1 MKRPRRHLAK
11 TARRKTAAVTSRV
24 PAKSAAPQAKS
35 ARKSSQGFGT
45 RLLSQAERSRAEQAA
60 CTGNVVAAGWARFRL
75 WTDDSRRHAAVARAT
90 GQDPR
95 TGKATKQ
102 AKSKSGKARVRVTH
116 RGVEGPG
123 GGLSRSVGRHPEFR
137 ATTAQVAGL
146 WPWCVGAGA
155 PVIGTPLGRHLDSG
169 EPVCFDPMNW
179 FSRGRFITAPSLFV
193 LGLNGFGKSSLVRR
207 IVLGGIAQGIT
218 PLVLADVKPD
228 YRDTIAMC
236 GGQVIDLGYGHG
248 RINPL
253 DPGVMGNALA
263 RLRAGGHT
271 AAAASLDAE
280 IRARHTTLVAG
291 LVELVRGERI
301 RDFED
306 TLISTALR
314 ILFTPSTE
322 GGRGHTIDA
331 PPILDDLAEV
341 IAAGGAELML
351 DAAAANPDQYQAAII
366 DLRRSLRALT
376 QGPFGTVFNGPT
388 TVPIDVDSVGVCID
402 VSHIPKG
409 DKKLKAAAMLV
420 CWSAGFGAVEA
431 LNLLAELGLE
441 KQRYFQV
448 VMDELWQVLG
458 LGEFMIARV
467 DELTR
472 LQRSLGVAL
481 IMISHSIR
489 DLQALGASKDRAVG
503 FLERARAKILGPLPA
518 DELAALDGTV
528 KLTGEETAMVTSWSA
543 PQALTGEPI
552 RAGQAPPIA
561 AGVGKFLLKVS
572 EDRSPGIPF
581 LMELTD
587 IERESGIHDTSAIF
601 SSFGDP
607 AGADGRLAS

>member
-1 MKRPRRHLAK
+1 MKPRLRRSKSATK
-11 TARRKTAAVTSRV
+11 T
-24 PAKSAAPQAKS
+24 PAKKTPATPGAAKAAGKQKNPPAKPTR
-35 ARKSSQGFGT
+35 AKFGT
-45 RLLSQAERSRAEQAA
+45 RLLDPAQRTRLEQQAMNGSVLG
-60 CTGNVVAAGWARFRL
+60 TSWANFKL
-75 WTDDSRRHAAVARAT
+75 GTDDKRRRALA
-90 GQDPR
+90 GGPVVK
-95 TGKATKQ
+95 GKRAGVKFTP
-102 AKSKSGKARVRVTH
+102 

-123 GGLSRSVGRHPEFR
+123 GGISRSVGRPPEFR

-155 PVIGTPLGRHLDSG
+155 PIIGTPLGRHLDTG

-179 FSRGRFITAPSLFV
+179 FTRARFITAPSLFV

-228 YRDTIAMC
+228 YRDTIAIC

-253 DPGVMGNALA
+253 DPGVMGTALQ
-263 RLRAGGHT
+263 RLRAAGHDL
-271 AAAASLDAE
+271 AAVNLAAE
-280 IRARHTTLVAG
+280 IRARQTNLVAG

-306 TLISTALR
+306 TLISTSLR
-314 ILFTPSTE
+314 ILFTPESE
-322 GGRGHTIDA
+322 GGRGHSVDA
-331 PPILDDLAEV
+331 PPILDDLADV
-341 IAAGGAELML
+341 IAAGGPELLL
-351 DAAAANPDQYQAAII
+351 DAAAATDEQYQAAII

-388 TVPIDVDSVGVCID
+388 TVPLDMAATGVCID

-409 DKKLKAAAMLV
+409 DKKLKAAAMLT
-420 CWSAGFGAVEA
+420 CWSTGFGAVEA

-441 KQRYFQV
+441 EQRYFQV

-472 LQRSLGVAL
+472 LQRSMGVAL

-489 DLQALGASKDRAVG
+489 DLQALGAAADRAVG
-503 FLERARAKILGPLPA
+503 FLERSRAKILGALPA
-518 DELAALDGTV
+518 DELAALDGVV
-528 KLTGEETAMVTSWSA
+528 KLTGAENAMVTSWSA

-552 RAGQAPPIA
+552 RAGQAPPLPS
-561 AGVGKFLLKVS
+561 GVGRFLLKVT

-581 LMELTD
+581 QMELTE
-587 IERESGIHDTSAIF
+587 IERQSGIHDTSAIF
-601 SSFGDP
+601 SHFGTHT
-607 AGADGRLAS
+607 REERQAS